1 LKLTSTG
8 SIDWQ
13 KTYGGTGSDSA
24 QSIQQT
30 SDGGYIVA
38 GVTQS
43 FGTGSADFWVLKLT
57 STGSIDWQKTYGG
70 TGYDRANS
78 IQQTADGG
86 YVVAGNTT
94 SFGAGSNDFW
104 VLKLNNDGTVA
115 WQKTYGGT
123 GGETANSIR
132 QTSDGGYIVAGT
144 SDGAGVDFWVLKLN
158 SDGSVVW
165 QKTYGGTGDE
175 YARPIQ
181 QTVDGGYIV
190 AGYTTSFGVGSYD
203 IWVLKLNNDGTV
215 AWQKTYGGTGGETA
229 NSIRQTADGGYIVA
243 GNTPSFGAGSAD
255 FWVLKLNPDGTCPP
269 LGQNTTVSPVDTNV
283 TPVDTTV
290 TPADTSATVTDTSVT
305 GVDTNAA
312 VNQQAP

>member
-132 QTSDGGYIVAGT
+132 QT
-144 SDGAGVDFWVLKLN
+144 
-158 SDGSVVW
+158 
-165 QKTYGGTGDE
+165 
-175 YARPIQ
+175 
-181 QTVDGGYIV
+181 
-190 AGYTTSFGVGSYD
+190 
-203 IWVLKLNNDGTV
+203 
-215 AWQKTYGGTGGETA
+215 
-229 NSIRQTADGGYIVA
+229 ADGGYIVA